1 MPTNEHAASHVVE
14 AQYLAFNAADMAAF
28 DALPKSVRDAM
39 NRSLCT
45 PTAQEMSHW
54 IRLFGVRGALEMLDL
69 GCRAAHNEAASNGE
83 VYQLRNSDSL
93 SLQPTNETIRD
104 RARS

>member
-1 MPTNEHAASHVVE
+1 MERSQELNEHAVPYVVVDE

-45 PTAQEMSHW
+45 PTAQEMAHW
-54 IRLFGVRGALEMLDL
+54 IRLFGVRDALEMLER
-69 GCRAAHNEAASNGE
+69 GCRAAHNDAAAKGE
-83 VYQLRNSDSL
+83 VYQLWNSDSL
-93 SLQPTNETIRD
+93 SL
-104 RARS
+104 

>member
-1 MPTNEHAASHVVE
+1 MTDQ
-14 AQYLAFNAADMAAF
+14 AQYLAFNAADMVAF

-45 PTAQEMSHW
+45 PTAQEMAHW
-54 IRLFGVRGALEMLDL
+54 IRLFGVRGALEMLDR
-69 GCRAAHNEAASNGE
+69 GCRSAHNDAAATGA

-93 SLQPTNETIRD
+93 SL
-104 RARS
+104 

>member
-1 MPTNEHAASHVVE
+1 MEQSTPTNEHAVPHVVDT

-45 PTAQEMSHW
+45 PPAQEMAHW
-54 IRLFGVRGALEMLDL
+54 IRLFGVNGALEMLDR
-69 GCRAAHNEAASNGE
+69 GCRAAHNDAAAKGE
-83 VYQLRNSDSL
+83 VYQLWNSDSL
-93 SLQPTNETIRD
+93 SL
-104 RARS
+104 